1 MQHRGRSGRQNEPAA
16 EAIGEAMRQEGDLR
30 GAPVPDTRPFVAPCR
45 ELSPGAPLA
54 WLAAGWRDLRRVPGQ
69 SLSYGLLVLLLSAAV
84 SFGAYRVGSYVLL
97 LSVLSGFVFLGPV
110 IAIGLYAISRRLEFG
125 EAPDLDTFRRALRR
139 SLGNAMVFALMLLVI
154 FLVWARAGLMVHVFF
169 PMSAQPRLVDLATYL
184 GIGSAVGSIFAA
196 VTFAS
201 SAFALPMLFDRDTD
215 TVTAVVTSI
224 NAVLRNKLAMLVWA
238 SLIVLLVLL
247 SFVAAG
253 LGLVIV
259 IPWLGHATWHA
270 YRGTIDA
277 SAWPQLRG
285 GP

>member
-1 MQHRGRSGRQNEPAA
+1 MNNEYDAQGEVAA
-16 EAIGEAMRQEGDLR
+16 
-30 GAPVPDTRPFVAPCR
+30 DTRPFVAPCR
-45 ELSPGAPLA
+45 ELSAGAPLA
-54 WLAAGWRDLRRVPGQ
+54 WLAAGWRDFRRVPGQ
-69 SLSYGLLVLLLSAAV
+69 SLSYGLLVLALSATV
-84 SFGAYRVGSYVLL
+84 SYGAYRLGSYVLL
-97 LSVLSGFVFLGPV
+97 LSTLSGFVFIGPV

-125 EAPDLDTFRRALRR
+125 EEPDLEAFRRALRR

-154 FLVWARAGLMVHVFF
+154 FLVWARAGSMVHVFF
-169 PMSAQPRLVDLATYL
+169 PMSAEPRLADLAAYL

-224 NAVLRNKLAMLVWA
+224 NAVLRNKLAMLIWA
-238 SLIVLLVLL
+238 SLIIALVLL
-247 SFVAAG
+247 SFLAAG

-270 YRGTIDA
+270 YRSTIDA

-285 GP
+285 GQAT

>member
-1 MQHRGRSGRQNEPAA
+1 MSTDP
-16 EAIGEAMRQEGDLR
+16 DPPD
-30 GAPVPDTRPFVAPCR
+30 APSADARPFVAPCR
-45 ELSPGAPLA
+45 DLSAGAPLA

-84 SFGAYRVGSYVLL
+84 SYAAYRLGSYVLL
-97 LSVLSGFVFLGPV
+97 LSVLSGFVFVGPL
-110 IAIGLYAISRRLEFG
+110 IAIGLYAISRRIEFG
-125 EAPDLDTFRRALRR
+125 EEPDLEALRRAIRR
-139 SLGNAMVFALMLLVI
+139 SLGNAMIFALILLVI
-154 FLVWARAGLMVHVFF
+154 FLVWARAGSMVHVFF
-169 PMSAQPRLVDLATYL
+169 PMSAQPRLADLAAYL

-201 SAFALPMLFDRDTD
+201 SAFALPMVFDRDTD

-238 SLIVLLVLL
+238 SLIVVLVLL
-247 SFVAAG
+247 SFLAVG

-270 YRGTIDA
+270 YRDTIDA

-285 GP
+285 GTPS